1 MKRFLKISAIVFLFI
16 VFFFVVLLVVAPV
29 FINIEKYRPEIEKKV
44 SEAIGRDFS
53 VGELRLKLFPV
64 ASIRFSKLHIGNPEG
79 FREKEFLFID
89 SFDVRLK
96 LLPLI
101 LSRDLQVKKFYA
113 KGTRI
118 FLIKEKNGMVNWRFE
133 KFKKTE
139 NSGKVKKVKEEKGI
153 PLRALKVEEF
163 SIKDASILWIDK
175 VSKKKTGITGINL
188 KIKNLSF
195 DKKIFFDLS
204 AKIEEEP
211 FHIFG
216 SLGPVGIPPGKKSF
230 PLDIKISALREV
242 NLSLSGSVNI
252 SYPRYDLRVNLKP
265 FSPRKLIL
273 RFKIPFRPS
282 DPSVLK
288 TFSLSAHVKGDSKSA
303 FIENGIIKLD
313 ETDVRFFFN
322 ARDLKKPDVSF
333 KIAVSRI
340 NLDRYMPEKRKKVK
354 KKGKKERIRDKKGM
368 EFSVLRSAKI
378 EGLVTFSEIVA
389 FRSYFRNIYLK
400 ISAAD
405 GILKIKPF
413 RMNLYKGSL
422 LANATVNL
430 RKKIPV
436 TSISFSMEKILIG
449 QMLKQILGLDIIT
462 GIFDM
467 KADFRMNGITAEK
480 IISSLNGSGRI
491 LIKDGALI
499 GIDLPGMIQNIKA
512 AFGIGKAKKIERK
525 TLFSEIRSEFTILN
539 GTIYTK
545 NTYLISPKLRVSTSG
560 SASLVKETLDLRI
573 NPEYIESERS
583 IAVPIIVSG
592 TFRSP
597 KFYPD
602 LKEIIKKT
610 VIEKKP
616 LEEILRGIF
625 R

>member
-1 MKRFLKISAIVFLFI
+1 
-16 VFFFVVLLVVAPV
+16 
-29 FINIEKYRPEIEKKV
+29 
-44 SEAIGRDFS
+44 
-53 VGELRLKLFPV
+53 
-64 ASIRFSKLHIGNPEG
+64 
-79 FREKEFLFID
+79 
-89 SFDVRLK
+89 
-96 LLPLI
+96 
-101 LSRDLQVKKFYA
+101 
-113 KGTRI
+113 
-118 FLIKEKNGMVNWRFE
+118 
-133 KFKKTE
+133 
-139 NSGKVKKVKEEKGI
+139 
-153 PLRALKVEEF
+153 
-163 SIKDASILWIDK
+163 
-175 VSKKKTGITGINL
+175 
-188 KIKNLSF
+188 
-195 DKKIFFDLS
+195 
-204 AKIEEEP
+204 
-211 FHIFG
+211 
-216 SLGPVGIPPGKKSF
+216 
-230 PLDIKISALREV
+230 
-242 NLSLSGSVNI
+242 
-252 SYPRYDLRVNLKP
+252 
-265 FSPRKLIL
+265 
-273 RFKIPFRPS
+273 
-282 DPSVLK
+282 
-288 TFSLSAHVKGDSKSA
+288 
-303 FIENGIIKLD
+303 
-313 ETDVRFFFN
+313 
-322 ARDLKKPDVSF
+322 
-333 KIAVSRI
+333 
-340 NLDRYMPEKRKKVK
+340 MPEKRKKVK

-413 RMNLYKGSL
+413 RMNLYNGSL

-436 TSISFSMEKILIG
+436 TSIKFSMEKILIG